1 MNKFYKKS
9 LLSYLMALG
18 MFASHESYADGSK
31 DLYPSGATGHRAFLV
46 STTNTTTN
54 NWLFTT
60 LGVHYVY
67 VNPGEKVAAA
77 SSAQGVGNG
86 QIRLTA
92 PDGTVYLSTV
102 GSTTGK
108 IANRTEELQGPLV
121 GYTPFVRTVGSNQG
135 GLWKVEFIPVNTLD
149 GNGFNGGTVLADAA
163 WTQNTTNNSIAA
175 WDVSALSASNT
186 IIPGRMYSNVMN
198 MYVDNGN
205 FYGNFYIQTNDGYT
219 YKVNNNGMAGIGF
232 TFFVNNKG
240 IATSTADNATPTYKS
255 LNSTA
260 SIPTKDPRSADGAQ
274 SVTQKIFYTTPAADL
289 PASALLPDGST
300 TWLKVPKV
308 VPTVSNIS
316 IDGVEGTVGQVSS
329 KGAYIKFTA
338 NQAGNFRITL
348 TGSGSFVT
356 RTINGF
362 ASAGVNSIFWNG
374 KDGAGT
380 SPSLGTAAITA
391 DIRLQGAEVH
401 FPFIDVEYNVN
412 GIIIE
417 QLNDN
422 GTVKTDI
429 VYWDDSNL
437 ASAAGASSPMANGN
451 SGSGLSS
458 NSNGHKWSSNFG
470 DAKTMDT
477 WTYILGDIASKN
489 TNLVIR
495 QSDLAVQGITT
506 SGSVTTV
513 AAGQPVTY
521 TIPVV
526 NNGPSDVTGAPF
538 AFKVPSGFTISNI
551 SYTTSCGTVRNA
563 ATDASGNYSALLDIP
578 NGCIITFNIT
588 GIPGAA
594 LAGSSL
600 NMEASVMRPSDVT
613 DPDATNPDVAVP
625 PTDPHVECKNGTT
638 TESCNNIKYNTG
650 VTVTASADIVTVKK
664 LKDAAKTTFAPGEA
678 VVYTITVTNNGPS
691 DATNVNVQDAAP
703 AGTSISAWTATV
715 TTGTATLPATSGTGN
730 LNQTISTLPNGAVVT
745 YEVTVQTPANYTG
758 SLSNTAT
765 VTSGTSDPNPDPTCP
780 TCTAASIP
788 ATPSADIVTV
798 KKLKDAAKTTFAP
811 GEAVVYTITVTNNG
825 PSDATNVNVQDA
837 APAGTSIS
845 TWTATVTTGTVTL
858 PASSGTGNLNQTIS
872 TLPNGAVVTYEVT
885 VQTPANY
892 TGSLSNTATVT
903 SGTSDPNPDPTCPT
917 CTAAGIPATP
927 SADIVTV
934 KKLKDAA
941 KTTFAPGEAVVYTI
955 TVTNN
960 GPSDATN
967 VNVQDAAPAGTSISA
982 WTATVTTGTVT
993 LPANSGTGNLNQTIS
1008 TLPNGAVV
1016 TYEVT
1021 VQTPA
1026 DYTGSLSN
1034 TATVTSGT
1042 SDPNPDPS
1050 CPTCTA
1056 ASIPATPSADI
1067 VTVKKLK
1074 DAAKTT
1080 FAPGEAVVYTIT
1092 VTNNGPSDATNVN
1105 VQDAAPAGT
1114 SISAWTAT
1122 VTTGTVTLPANSGT
1136 SNLNQTISTLPNG
1149 AVVTYEVTVQTPAN
1163 YTGSLSNTATVTS
1176 GTSDPNPDP
1185 TCPTCTAASIPATPS
1200 ADIVTVKKLKDAAKT
1215 TFAPGE
1221 AVVYTITVANNGPSD
1236 ATNVNVQDAAPAGTS
1251 ISTWTATVTTGTV
1264 TLPASSGTGN
1274 LNQTIST
1281 LPNGAVV
1288 TYEVTVQTPA
1298 DYTGSLS
1305 NTATVTSGTSD
1316 PNPDPTCP
1324 TCTAASIPA
1333 TPSADIVTVK
1343 KLKDAAKTTFAPG
1356 EAVVYTITVTNNGPS
1371 DATNVN
1377 VQDAAPAGTSISAW
1391 TATVATGTV
1400 TLPATS
1406 GTGNLNQTITTLP
1419 NGAVVTYEVT
1429 VQTPISYTGSLSN
1442 TAAVTSST
1450 NDPNPG
1456 CAACTAPTITATTL
1470 APPTTTNDVVNIKE
1484 GSNITIPVLTNDV
1497 AGGASI
1503 VPSTLEIVTQPQH
1516 GTVTVNTDGTVVYA
1530 PEVNYNGTDTFTYR
1544 VKDAAGNWSNT
1555 ATVDITVTPTPPVA
1569 GNDVVN
1575 TKEGSNVTIPVLTN
1589 DAPQGSPIV
1598 PSTLEIV
1605 TQPQHGTVTV
1615 NTDGTVVYTP
1625 GANYNGTDSFTYRV
1639 KDAAGNWSNTA
1650 TVGVTV
1656 TPTPPIA
1663 ENDAADTKE
1672 GSNVTIP
1679 VLTNDAPQGSPIV
1692 PSTLEIVTQPQHG
1705 TVTVNTDG
1713 TVVYTPGANYNGT
1726 DSFTYRVKDAAGNW
1740 SNTATVGVTVT

>member
-9 LLSYLMALG
+9 LLSCLMALG

-46 STTNTTTN
+46 STTNTTTP

-102 GSTTGK
+102 GSATGK
-108 IANRTEELQGPLV
+108 ITNRTEELQGPLV
-121 GYTPFVRTVGSNQG
+121 GYTPFMQTAGSTQG
-135 GLWKVEFIPVNTLD
+135 GIWKVEFIPVNAIN
-149 GNGFNGGTVLADAA
+149 GNGFNSGTVLADAA

-175 WDVSALSASNT
+175 WDVSALSSSNA
-186 IIPGRMYSNVMN
+186 IIPGRVYSNVMN

-205 FYGNFYIQTNDGYT
+205 FYGKFYIRTNDGYT

-260 SIPTKDPRSADGAQ
+260 TIPTKDPRSADGAQ

-289 PASALLPDGST
+289 PASASLPDGTT
-300 TWLKVPKV
+300 TWLKVAKV
-308 VPTVSNIS
+308 TPTVSNIS
-316 IDGVEGTVGQVSS
+316 IDGVEGTAGQVSS

-348 TGSGSFVT
+348 SGSGSFVT

-362 ASAGVNSIFWNG
+362 ASAGVNSIFWDG

-380 SPSLGTAAITA
+380 APSLGTAAVTA

-417 QLNDN
+417 QLNDD
-422 GTVKTDI
+422 GTVKSDI

-437 ASAAGASSPMANGN
+437 ASATGASSPMANGN
-451 SGSGLSS
+451 TGSGLSS
-458 NSNGHKWSSNFG
+458 NSNGHKWGSNFG
-470 DAKTMDT
+470 DGRTMDT

-521 TIPVV
+521 AIPVI

-563 ATDASGNYSALLDIP
+563 VTDASGNYSALLDMP

-625 PTDPHVECKNGTT
+625 PTDPHVECKNGTA

-664 LKDAAKTTFAPGEA
+664 LKDATKTTFAPGEA

-691 DATNVNVQDAAP
+691 NAANVNVQDVAP
-703 AGTSISAWTATV
+703 TGTTISTWTASV
-715 TTGTATLPATSGTGN
+715 TTGTVTLPATSGTGN
-730 LNQTISTLPNGAVVT
+730 LNQTITTL
-745 YEVTVQTPANYTG
+745 
-758 SLSNTAT
+758 S
-765 VTSGTSDPNPDPTCP
+765 
-780 TCTAASIP
+780 
-788 ATPSADIVTV
+788 
-798 KKLKDAAKTTFAP
+798 
-811 GEAVVYTITVTNNG
+811 
-825 PSDATNVNVQDA
+825 
-837 APAGTSIS
+837 
-845 TWTATVTTGTVTL
+845 
-858 PASSGTGNLNQTIS
+858 
-872 TLPNGAVVTYEVT
+872 
-885 VQTPANY
+885 
-892 TGSLSNTATVT
+892 
-903 SGTSDPNPDPTCPT
+903 
-917 CTAAGIPATP
+917 
-927 SADIVTV
+927 
-934 KKLKDAA
+934 
-941 KTTFAPGEAVVYTI
+941 
-955 TVTNN
+955 
-960 GPSDATN
+960 
-967 VNVQDAAPAGTSISA
+967 
-982 WTATVTTGTVT
+982 
-993 LPANSGTGNLNQTIS
+993 
-1008 TLPNGAVV
+1008 NGAVV

-1042 SDPNPDPS
+1042 SDPNPDPA

-1074 DAAKTT
+1074 DATKTT
-1080 FAPGEAVVYTIT
+1080 FAPGEAVVYTIM
-1092 VTNNGPSDATNVN
+1092 VTNNGPSDAANVN
-1105 VQDAAPAGT
+1105 IQDAAPTGT
-1114 SISAWTAT
+1114 TISAWTAS
-1122 VTTGTVTLPANSGT
+1122 VT
-1136 SNLNQTISTLPNG
+1136 
-1149 AVVTYEVTVQTPAN
+1149 
-1163 YTGSLSNTATVTS
+1163 
-1176 GTSDPNPDP
+1176 
-1185 TCPTCTAASIPATPS
+1185 
-1200 ADIVTVKKLKDAAKT
+1200 
-1215 TFAPGE
+1215 
-1221 AVVYTITVANNGPSD
+1221 
-1236 ATNVNVQDAAPAGTS
+1236 
-1251 ISTWTATVTTGTV
+1251 
-1264 TLPASSGTGN
+1264 
-1274 LNQTIST
+1274 
-1281 LPNGAVV
+1281 
-1288 TYEVTVQTPA
+1288 
-1298 DYTGSLS
+1298 
-1305 NTATVTSGTSD
+1305 
-1316 PNPDPTCP
+1316 
-1324 TCTAASIPA
+1324 
-1333 TPSADIVTVK
+1333 
-1343 KLKDAAKTTFAPG
+1343 
-1356 EAVVYTITVTNNGPS
+1356 
-1371 DATNVN
+1371 
-1377 VQDAAPAGTSISAW
+1377 
-1391 TATVATGTV
+1391 TGTV

-1406 GTGNLNQTITTLP
+1406 GTGNLNQTVTTLP
-1419 NGAVVTYEVT
+1419 DGAVVTYEVT
-1429 VQTPISYTGSLSN
+1429 VQTPITYTGSLSN
-1442 TAAVTSST
+1442 TAALTSST

-1456 CAACTAPTITATTL
+1456 CAACTAPAITATTL
-1470 APPTTTNDVVNIKE
+1470 APPSTINDVTTVKE
-1484 GSNITIPVLTNDV
+1484 GNNVTISVLTNDN
-1497 AGGASI
+1497 AGG
-1503 VPSTLEIVTQPQH
+1503 T
-1516 GTVTVNTDGTVVYA
+1516 
-1530 PEVNYNGTDTFTYR
+1530 
-1544 VKDAAGNWSNT
+1544 
-1555 ATVDITVTPTPPVA
+1555 
-1569 GNDVVN
+1569 
-1575 TKEGSNVTIPVLTN
+1575 
-1589 DAPQGSPIV
+1589 PIV
-1598 PSTLEIV
+1598 PATLEIV

-1625 GANYNGTDSFTYRV
+1625 DANYNGTDLFTYRV

-1650 TVGVTV
+1650 SVDITV
-1656 TPTPPIA
+1656 TPTPPVA
-1663 ENDAADTKE
+1663 GNDVTNTKE

-1679 VLTNDAPQGSPIV
+1679 VLTNDVAGGTPIV
-1692 PSTLEIVTQPQHG
+1692 PATLEIVTQPQHG

-1713 TVVYTPGANYNGT
+1713 TVVYTPDANYNGT
-1726 DSFTYRVKDAAGNW
+1726 DAFTYRVKDAAGNW
-1740 SNTATVGVTVT
+1740 SNTASVDITVTPTPPVAENDAVDTKEGNNVTIPVLTNDAPQGSQIVPATLEIVTQPQHGTVTVNTDGTVVYTPDPGYTGTDVFTYRVQDASGNWSNTAMATITVTQRDTTPPVAENDATDIKKGSSVTIPVLTNDAASEGQIDPSTVEITAQPQHGTVIVNTDGTIVYTPDANYTGPDTFTYRVKDASGNWSNVATVTITVTQNDIDVPNVITPNGDGANDKLVIRGLEK